1 MVTEEGIV
9 IRSNMNLVWV
19 KTVKTDACDSCSAK
33 EGCHIFGGGK
43 PMEVEAINTAGA
55 KPGDTVILG
64 FESGSF
70 LKLSFFLYV
79 FPILSMIIGA
89 VVGQETAGNYN
100 MDPTG
105 FSVILGIA
113 CFLLAF
119 LVIKLLGKRLSENTS
134 YRASVV
140 KIKTRRRGEIA
151 PDKEKV

>member
-9 IRSNMNLVWV
+9 TRSNTGMAWV
-19 KTVKTDACDSCSAK
+19 KTMKTDACESCSAK
-33 EGCHIFGGGK
+33 GGCHLFGGGEE
-43 PMEVEAINTAGA
+43 MEVEAVNTAGA

-100 MDPTG
+100 IDAG
-105 FSVILGIA
+105 AFSVILGIA
-113 CFLLAF
+113 CFLFAF

-134 YRASVV
+134 YRASVI
-140 KIKTRRRGEIA
+140 KIKIRRRTEFS
-151 PDKEKV
+151 PDKKHI